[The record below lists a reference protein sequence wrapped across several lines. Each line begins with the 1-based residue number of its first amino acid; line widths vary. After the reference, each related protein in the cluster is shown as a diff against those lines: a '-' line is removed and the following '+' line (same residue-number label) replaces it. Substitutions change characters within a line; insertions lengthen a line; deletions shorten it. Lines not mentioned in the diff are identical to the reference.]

1 MATVRRV
8 NAATHFLNVD
18 VEVVSR
24 SPLNELVAALGQR
37 VLVHYVGP
45 IPGGHAAYFS
55 LSSAH
60 GRSADSVAHA
70 LATLISGL
78 APPERRLWRLAR
90 SRTFDVGIQGGLTP
104 FSHPLALSPRTIA
117 QLSRLKARV
126 VFSVYGARV
135 KLVHTGKRR
144 AALGAA

>member
-24 SPLNELVAALGQR
+24 SPLTSLVAALGRR

-45 IPGGHAAYFS
+45 IPGGHAVYFS
-55 LSSAH
+55 LASAH
-60 GRSADSVAHA
+60 GRSADSVAQR
-70 LATLISGL
+70 LATLISKL
-78 APPERRLWRLAR
+78 APPERKLWRLAR

-104 FSHPLALSPRTIA
+104 FNHQLALSARTIA
-117 QLSRLKARV
+117 QLSRLWVRV
-126 VFSVYGARV
+126 AFSTYGARM
-135 KLVHTGKRR
+135 KLARTGKQRP
-144 AALGAA
+144 ALGAA